1 MSRNKLNQQLLVHDS
16 IKNVLSSSMYLEQN
30 KEAVVQYALPISK
43 KALGI
48 DNCNKFKI
56 ISSCDGPINYG
67 TFTNI
72 YIDSFAFE
80 YDENICAKD
89 NILLIPKFSWCV
101 FVPGFREKRFE
112 KRAVPEWT
120 IEDFDDFLCIVSLS
134 YNPSTKEFVHIVQFD
149 EDDFKIL
156 PHNENR
162 I

>member
-30 KEAVVQYALPISK
+30 KEAIIQYALPISK

-48 DNCNKFKI
+48 DNCSQFKI
-56 ISSCDGPINYG
+56 IDSYDGPIDYG

-72 YIDSFAFE
+72 YLDSFAFE
-80 YDENICAKD
+80 YNEDACVRN
-89 NILLIPKFSWCV
+89 NTLLMPKFSWCV
-101 FVPGFREKRFE
+101 FVSGFREKRYE
-112 KRAVPEWT
+112 KRIVPKWT

-134 YNPSTKEFVHIVQFD
+134 YNPSTKELIHSVRFD
-149 EDDFKIL
+149 DDDLKIF
-156 PHNENR
+156 PHNESR

>member
-30 KEAVVQYALPISK
+30 KEAVIQYALPISK

-48 DNCNKFKI
+48 NNCNQFKI
-56 ISSCDGPINYG
+56 MGSCDGPIDYG

-72 YIDSFAFE
+72 YINSFAFE
-80 YDENICAKD
+80 YDEDTCAK
-89 NILLIPKFSWCV
+89 NNTLLIPKFSWGV

-112 KRAVPEWT
+112 KRTVPEWT
-120 IEDFDDFLCIVSLS
+120 IEDFDDFLCLVSLS
-134 YNPSTKEFVHIVQFD
+134 YDSSTKELVHTIRFD